1 MLDNAPNQKNT
12 RQRISKILSRSGV
25 CSRKKA
31 EQLIKNNKV
40 SVKGKIVRSFVIEEK
55 DIKDIR
61 GDGKPLPKIELTR
74 IWRYYKPIN
83 LLTSNKGE
91 KGRLTI
97 FDNLPKKIPR
107 VMKIGRLDIN
117 SEGLILLTNNG
128 QVARNLELPS
138 TQWERSYRVRV
149 YGEIEKNMFQQLTS
163 GITIGGFRYKPIK
176 IRLEKKGRKNSWL
189 QITLT
194 EGKNREIRKIM
205 DHVGL
210 KVNRLIR
217 TKFGPFDL
225 ANLKPGEIKEIPP
238 KLIKKILKTT
248 FK

>member
-1 MLDNAPNQKNT
+1 
-12 RQRISKILSRSGV
+12 
-25 CSRKKA
+25 
-31 EQLIKNNKV
+31 
-40 SVKGKIVRSFVIEEK
+40 
-55 DIKDIR
+55 
-61 GDGKPLPKIELTR
+61 
-74 IWRYYKPIN
+74 
-83 LLTSNKGE
+83 
-91 KGRLTI
+91 
-97 FDNLPKKIPR
+97 
-107 VMKIGRLDIN
+107 MKIGRLDIN